1 MAKAVDVETGKLM
14 NREVVP
20 IFTNPSLSGV
30 IILTQDHVGHLPKI
44 LGDLLL
50 QSEPFAEII
59 IVASGLDEAAR
70 SRVSAET
77 KKVQSVEVLTKFVD
91 LGSAGKNRN
100 IGLETVSPHST
111 LVLFHDAD
119 DRYPPHRNATIV
131 GEFIRKPFDALVHL
145 YVSASETDAET
156 ALGNLSRLNSAT
168 SFERIESTDLYE
180 PTFPGRVR
188 DRYAELLGV
197 INSTLCLPKPHRNL
211 AIHHA
216 HVCIRNPSIGKL
228 RYHEKFYPRNE
239 DSLFLRDML
248 FAGLSV
254 AVLCLP
260 LSIWVQ
266 GTSSFAQHS
275 AIRRVI
281 LDLRRYSFRAKAAF
295 LAAVSNLK
303 N

>member
-1 MAKAVDVETGKLM
+1 M

-20 IFTNPSLSGV
+20 ISTNPSLSGV
-30 IILTQDHVGHLPKI
+30 IILTQDHVVHLPKI

-77 KKVQSVEVLTKFVD
+77 KKVKSVQVVTKFVD

-119 DRYPPHRNATIV
+119 DRYPSHRNATIV
-131 GEFIRKPFDALVHL
+131 REFIRKPFDALAHL
-145 YVSASETDAET
+145 YASASENDAET
-156 ALGNLSRLNSAT
+156 ALGNLNRLNSMT
-168 SFERIESTDLYE
+168 SIERIEASDLYE
-180 PTFPGRVR
+180 STFPGRAR
-188 DRYAELLGV
+188 DRDAELLGV
-197 INSTLCLPKPHRNL
+197 VNSTLCPPKPHPNL
-211 AIHHA
+211 AIHHG
-216 HVCIRNPSIGKL
+216 HVSIRNSIIGKL

-248 FAGLSV
+248 FAGLNV
-254 AVLCLP
+254 AVLCSP
-260 LSIWVQ
+260 LSIYIQ

-275 AIRRVI
+275 AFRKII

-295 LAAVSNLK
+295 LAAVSNFK